1 MRAAGGNG
9 RHHMKCKAT
18 HMLATGSGET
28 QDHGGEASQ
37 WVEFS
42 EVDISDFEKPN
53 PKTLKRRRIRGWKQ
67 VEEVEIGRSKLL
79 DEPIEMLDKDWSS
92 MATDRA
98 SKEAKKSMK
107 KG

>member
-1 MRAAGGNG
+1 MRPMRAAGGNG

-53 PKTLKRRRIRGWKQ
+53 PKTLKRGWSQ
-67 VEEVEIGRSKLL
+67 GWNR
-79 DEPIEMLDKDWSS
+79 
-92 MATDRA
+92 TNCGGDRA
-98 SKEAKKSMK
+98 KMNGGGGGAGRAVEPGKKV
-107 KG
+107 

>member
-1 MRAAGGNG
+1 
-9 RHHMKCKAT
+9 
-18 HMLATGSGET
+18 
-28 QDHGGEASQ
+28 
-37 WVEFS
+37 
-42 EVDISDFEKPN
+42 
-53 PKTLKRRRIRGWKQ
+53 